1 MPNMYVEISGNQQ
14 RYSEGV
20 HMRCNLVNDT
30 ALTYGFAIRGNVH
43 RDPPPNDYFG
53 DAEWEDTGLGPESGG
68 QITVSATCTAGLVEA
83 VEDEEEGEDKDDAG
97 DAPYNWLV
105 VVAKGATAL
114 LLAQLG
120 AIAKLSESGAAQL
133 ATDFSHWSKVL
144 EAGQMGP
151 GPVLQRA
158 IALLQ
163 MKREEL
169 AAQTASPGGA
179 TDEIEDESLVKTV
192 QRLRQEPVSV
202 G

>member
-1 MPNMYVEISGNQQ
+1 MWCQ
-14 RYSEGV
+14 
-20 HMRCNLVNDT
+20 
-30 ALTYGFAIRGNVH
+30 
-43 RDPPPNDYFG
+43 
-53 DAEWEDTGLGPESGG
+53 AELGGKL
-68 QITVSATCTAGLVEA
+68 SAARTAGLVEA
-83 VEDEEEGEDKDDAG
+83 VEDDEEGEDKDDAG

-120 AIAKLSESGAAQL
+120 AIATLSESGAAQL

-151 GPVLQRA
+151 GPVLLRA

-169 AAQTASPGGA
+169 AAQTASPRAGS
-179 TDEIEDESLVKTV
+179 TDEIEDESLVETV
-192 QRLRQEPVSV
+192 QRLRQGPVSV

>member
-1 MPNMYVEISGNQQ
+1 M
-14 RYSEGV
+14 
-20 HMRCNLVNDT
+20 
-30 ALTYGFAIRGNVH
+30 
-43 RDPPPNDYFG
+43 
-53 DAEWEDTGLGPESGG
+53 
-68 QITVSATCTAGLVEA
+68 
-83 VEDEEEGEDKDDAG
+83 EDEEEGEDKDDAG

-169 AAQTASPGGA
+169 AAQTASPAGA